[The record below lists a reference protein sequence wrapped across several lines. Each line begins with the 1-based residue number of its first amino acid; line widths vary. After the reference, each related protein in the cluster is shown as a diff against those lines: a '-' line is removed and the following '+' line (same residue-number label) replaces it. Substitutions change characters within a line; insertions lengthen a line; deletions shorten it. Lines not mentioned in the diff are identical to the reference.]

1 MRALIAAP
9 FVDSRAADLSLA
21 YGLPRLPALG
31 THRVELPAGSMPAVS
46 VELRVLGASHQVV
59 LDVDGLE
66 WSETVACLPDRAGA
80 LPTREESRAGHLV
93 SRFAARCVRL
103 APVAL
108 AARVR
113 GLRRRCEGHPQA
125 LVGTFPG
132 SPLAVTALQVDAAVD
147 PGVDTGAPAGWWTW
161 HAYPQTGEL
170 VVTRSMLVS
179 QMSAPR

>member
-1 MRALIAAP
+1 VRALIAAP

-21 YGLPRLPALG
+21 FGLDRLPALG
-31 THRVELPAGSMPAVS
+31 THRVELPGAS

-59 LDVDGLE
+59 LDIDGLE

-80 LPTREESRAGHLV
+80 LPTREESRVGGLV

-103 APVAL
+103 APAEL
-108 AARVR
+108 AARVW

-132 SPLAVTALQVDAAVD
+132 SPQAVTALMVD
-147 PGVDTGAPAGWWTW
+147 PGVPAAWWSW

-170 VVTRSMLVS
+170 VVTRSVLVS
-179 QMSAPR
+179 QMSVP

>member
-21 YGLPRLPALG
+21 FGLDRLPALG
-31 THRVELPAGSMPAVS
+31 THRVELPGAS

-59 LDVDGLE
+59 LDIDGLE

-80 LPTREESRAGHLV
+80 LPTREQSRVGDLV
-93 SRFAARCVRL
+93 SRFSARCVRL
-103 APVAL
+103 PPAEL
-108 AARVR
+108 AARIR
-113 GLRRRCEGHPQA
+113 ALRRHGEGHPHA

-132 SPLAVTALQVDAAVD
+132 SPLAVTAMVVD
-147 PGVDTGAPAGWWTW
+147 PVDPAVPLGPPIGWWSW

-170 VVTRSMLVS
+170 VTTRSVLVS
-179 QMSAPR
+179 QDSAPR

>member
-21 YGLPRLPALG
+21 FGLDRLPALG
-31 THRVELPAGSMPAVS
+31 THRVGLPGAS

-59 LDVDGLE
+59 LDIDGLE

-80 LPTREESRAGHLV
+80 LPTREQSRVGDLV

-103 APVAL
+103 APAAL

-132 SPLAVTALQVDAAVD
+132 SPLAVTALMVDPVVDPAVD
-147 PGVDTGAPAGWWTW
+147 PLVPAAWWSW

>member
-21 YGLPRLPALG
+21 FGLDRLPALG
-31 THRVELPAGSMPAVS
+31 THRVELPGAS

-59 LDVDGLE
+59 LDVDGFE

-80 LPTREESRAGHLV
+80 LPTREQSRVGDLV

-103 APVAL
+103 APAEL
-108 AARVR
+108 AARTGV
-113 GLRRRCEGHPQA
+113 LRRHCEGHPHA

-132 SPLAVTALQVDAAVD
+132 SPLAVTAMVVDPTVDPAVD
-147 PGVDTGAPAGWWTW
+147 PAVPVGWWSW

-170 VVTRSMLVS
+170 VTTRSVLVS
-179 QMSAPR
+179 QDSAPR

>member
-31 THRVELPAGSMPAVS
+31 THRVELPTVS

-113 GLRRRCEGHPQA
+113 GLRRRCEGHPRA

-132 SPLAVTALQVDAAVD
+132 SPLAVTALQVD
-147 PGVDTGAPAGWWTW
+147 PGVDTGAPAGWWSW

>member
-9 FVDSRAADLSLA
+9 FVDSRAADLSLVF
-21 YGLPRLPALG
+21 GLARLPALG
-31 THRVELPAGSMPAVS
+31 THRVELPGVS

-59 LDVDGLE
+59 LDLDGLE

-80 LPTREESRAGHLV
+80 LPTREESRAGHMV

-103 APVAL
+103 APAEL
-108 AARVR
+108 AARTGV
-113 GLRRRCEGHPQA
+113 LRRHCEAHPHA

-132 SPLAVTALQVDAAVD
+132 SPLAVTAMVVDAAVD
-147 PGVDTGAPAGWWTW
+147 PAVPVGPPVGWWSW

-170 VVTRSMLVS
+170 VTTRSVLVA
-179 QMSAPR
+179 QDSAPR

>member
-9 FVDSRAADLSLA
+9 FVDSRAADLSLVF
-21 YGLPRLPALG
+21 GLDRLPALG
-31 THRVELPAGSMPAVS
+31 THRVELPGVS

-59 LDVDGLE
+59 LDLDGLE

-80 LPTREESRAGHLV
+80 LPTREESQAGHLV

-103 APVAL
+103 APAAL

-132 SPLAVTALQVDAAVD
+132 SPLAVTALQVDPA
-147 PGVDTGAPAGWWTW
+147 VDTGVPAGWWSW